1 METYNIKQEFTDKG
15 GETILNNR
23 EYILNNEN
31 NVYLLRLEINETHIN
46 IIVSL
51 NDNIEYNYKTKM
63 SLSEIVNKLE
73 LNPTKFSNLELIL
86 NIFDEIYNNK
96 KIFININNDV
106 SCELKIK
113 FINVIKESIY
123 EFKLLKNY
131 TKINDKF
138 NILYNEIKLLR
149 NDNDNK
155 IKALRNKID
164 EKEKEMKEV
173 INMKDNL
180 INEMN
185 NKIMNQ
191 EIKIEELEKIIR
203 KNKELEQKNEEKL
216 MKINNINIKDINN
229 KDNNIINDYNIM
241 IEKINKLNNKIIEHE
256 KIINKNNSNI
266 NNILKNISVNKD
278 DEYEKKIN
286 YKFIKEPKNLEFKED
301 IITNNIC
308 WGWNDIFEVFIS
320 FQDNKE
326 YLVSQNEKN
335 YNIDIYGLID
345 NQLIKSL
352 KGHKNKINSL
362 RYFINDKNKNEYLV
376 SGSSDKRVIIWDIS
390 NNYKLKYSIN
400 TKYGHD
406 IYSCLLI
413 FPNNT
418 YNNYIVT
425 SSFNK
430 SDNDENS
437 ATKIYLLND
446 EYKFIKYINKTNT
459 KRIYYL
465 LSWYN
470 KKNNKYYII
479 QFTEGEI
486 MINNL
491 LEDELYSE
499 LIHEPEADHYYGFI
513 YNEENNDYLCSS
525 SRNGFINIWDLFNKN
540 IFKIIKVDVNGIFSF
555 HKNFL
560 THIIE
565 WNKKYFITT
574 DYKKKLIIIIDIKNE
589 LITDIKTTHEDQL
602 RSIKKIKH
610 PIYGESLL
618 SAADDKTIKLW
629 TIE

>member
-479 QFTEGEI
+479 QFTKGEI

-540 IFKIIKVDVNGIFSF
+540 IFKIIKVDVNGILSF

>member
-241 IEKINKLNNKIIEHE
+241 KEKINKLNNKIIEHE

-266 NNILKNISVNKD
+266 NNILKNININKVNK
-278 DEYEKKIN
+278 YEKKIN
-286 YKFIKEPKNLEFKED
+286 YKFIKEPKNLKFKED

-425 SSFNK
+425 SSFNN
-430 SDNDENS
+430 SGNNENS

-589 LITDIKTTHEDQL
+589 LITDIKTTHKDQL

>member
-1 METYNIKQEFTDKG
+1 
-15 GETILNNR
+15 
-23 EYILNNEN
+23 
-31 NVYLLRLEINETHIN
+31 
-46 IIVSL
+46 
-51 NDNIEYNYKTKM
+51 
-63 SLSEIVNKLE
+63 
-73 LNPTKFSNLELIL
+73 
-86 NIFDEIYNNK
+86 
-96 KIFININNDV
+96 
-106 SCELKIK
+106 
-113 FINVIKESIY
+113 
-123 EFKLLKNY
+123 
-131 TKINDKF
+131 
-138 NILYNEIKLLR
+138 
-149 NDNDNK
+149 
-155 IKALRNKID
+155 
-164 EKEKEMKEV
+164 
-173 INMKDNL
+173 MKD
-180 INEMN
+180 
-185 NKIMNQ
+185 KI
-191 EIKIEELEKIIR
+191 IELEKIINNM
-203 KNKELEQKNEEKL
+203 KEEINKLNN
-216 MKINNINIKDINN
+216 KIKDQENNVNNNNKIIEDIFNNINEMINNKINDNIKLIENLINKKMKEGEINNNKNNIHVLEYEDKINYECIKDPKHLKFKSNITTTNTN
-229 KDNNIINDYNIM
+229 YGWNDIFEIFISHKDNNIINDYNIM
-241 IEKINKLNNKIIEHE
+241 KEKINKLNNKIIEHE

-286 YKFIKEPKNLEFKED
+286 YKFIKEPKNLKFKED

-425 SSFNK
+425 SSFNN
-430 SDNDENS
+430 SGNNENS

-540 IFKIIKVDVNGIFSF
+540 IFKIIKVDVNGILSF